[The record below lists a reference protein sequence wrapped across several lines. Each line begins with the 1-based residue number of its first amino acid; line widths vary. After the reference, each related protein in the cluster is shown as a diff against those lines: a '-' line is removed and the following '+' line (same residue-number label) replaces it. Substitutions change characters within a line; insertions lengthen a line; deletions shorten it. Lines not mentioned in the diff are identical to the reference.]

1 MLEAVGR
8 PDAGETA
15 QVSTMRESQ
24 FLTTAEVDRF
34 LAFVPPPLRDIALE
48 LRNVV
53 ASACPSAT
61 ERILW
66 GGLSYYDSR
75 KGGPVKGAICQIELE
90 RDHVRLA
97 FIHGARLADPS
108 SLLRGDRLSK
118 RYAMIKSYEDTRWE
132 ELRQLIDEAARLDP
146 SKFGPLS
153 PSQGRR

>member
-75 KGGPVKGAICQIELE
+75 KGGPVKGAICQIEVE

-153 PSQGRR
+153 HSQGRR